1 MENTLKQALLRIVKP
16 LVRILHRKG
25 IAVGEL
31 NQMFKQVYVEVSE
44 EALLATGER
53 PTTSRIAIATGLT
66 RKEVAQLRV
75 IGDGGGHVPT
85 PSYNRGVRVMTGWLH
100 DAEFLNAVGQ
110 PANLPLHGE
119 CGSFA
124 ALVSRYS
131 GDMPYRAMFQEME
144 RVGAVQLDAFGQVQ
158 LMGAGYIPHAD
169 EAEKLAIL
177 GTDVAAL
184 IQTIDHNVLTQE
196 RSQLYFQRKVCYDNL
211 PEEALPMF
219 KMMVDKE
226 GMDLLIKFNA
236 WLATQDRGSNPQAV
250 GTGTGTGRM
259 RAGVGIYYFEESVAS
274 QPEERI
280 EVAHDD

>member
-1 MENTLKQALLRIVKP
+1 MDTHLKHAFLRIVKP

-31 NQMFKQVYVEVSE
+31 HQMFKQIYVEVSE

-66 RKEVAQLRV
+66 RKEVAQLRL
-75 IGDGGGHVPT
+75 IGAEGGHVPT
-85 PSYNRGVRVMTGWLH
+85 PSYNRGARVMTGWLH

-119 CGSFA
+119 TGSFA

-144 RVGAVQLDAFGQVQ
+144 RVGAVQLDASGHAQ

-169 EAEKLAIL
+169 EAEKLSIL

-211 PEEALPMF
+211 PEAALPAF
-219 KMMVDKE
+219 KTMVDQD
-226 GMDLLIKFNA
+226 GMALLIKFNT
-236 WLATQDRGSNPQAV
+236 WLATQDGGSHPLAD
-250 GTGTGTGRM
+250 GMGRM
-259 RAGVGIYYFEESVAS
+259 RAGVGIYYFEEAVAE
-274 QPEERI
+274 QPAEKI
-280 EVAHDD
+280 EDSP